1 MWLKRNRD
9 GPDPEVGFTLVE
21 LLIVVAIIGIM
32 SAIAVPNL
40 LQAVRKSE
48 FSDMMTEAK
57 NFQNA
62 LIRYNMDSCQ
72 FHLDSVFN
80 GTSLEPLVSEGY
92 LETNSLIRYL
102 RDDEIHNYE
111 FDPDNGPPLKWHCH
125 PRMKPYDNGPQKIR
139 IEGDGTSFTITYLG
153 QAYDSSTIL
162 PLIQ

>member
-21 LLIVVAIIGIM
+21 LLIVVAIIGII
-32 SAIAVPNL
+32 SAIVVPNL

-48 FSDMMTEAK
+48 FSAMMTEAK

-62 LIRYNMDSCQ
+62 LVRYNIDKGR
-72 FHLDSVFN
+72 FPLDNVFN
-80 GTSLEPLVSEGY
+80 RTSLEPLVSEGY

-125 PRMKPYDNGPQKIR
+125 PRMKPYDNGPQKIN
-139 IEGDGTSFTITYLG
+139 IEGDGTSVTITYLG